1 MTPRSY
7 TRYVLLLAAV
17 ASACPA
23 DGQVQTPAEI
33 RALPPW
39 AGEEAA
45 ARSLPPHYVFRN
57 ANGQIVVSYTHP
69 DNPGRRVT
77 YRFWLPNRVDPHI
90 GASVAKSEES
100 GQSIFTYTYK
110 LRNGASA
117 ASAIRQWS
125 VVGPAN
131 QELTV
136 GHPIWKGSNARVSA
150 APQALLPDA
159 PVGAFAAWLAVGVPQ
174 LSAGTELGDFTLRSR
189 FSPGLTTAYAI
200 GEGVLEEPEGE
211 FPEAVVQELIPL
223 QRPQVWQKPVLT
235 IGPRFAPG
243 APLPAIL
250 EGFRKDVASLLK
262 QGLLSSESSYVQE
275 LQGVLGSTGST
286 VTAVLG
292 RKASPQSPI
301 EKDLDSALRMS
312 AIATQ

>member
-23 DGQVQTPAEI
+23 DGQVQTPAEV

-45 ARSLPPHYVFRN
+45 ARSLPPHYVFRD
-57 ANGQIVVSYTHP
+57 ANGQIVVSYPHP
-69 DNPGRRVT
+69 DNPGRRIT

-90 GASVAKSEES
+90 GASVAKREES

-117 ASAIRQWS
+117 ASAILQWS

-136 GHPIWKGSNARVSA
+136 GHPIWKSYNARVPV

-159 PVGAFAAWLAVGVPQ
+159 PVGAFEVWSAVDVPQ
-174 LSAGTELGDFTLRSR
+174 LSAGTELGDFTLHSR
-189 FSPGLTTAYAI
+189 FSPGLTTAYAS

-211 FPEAVVQELIPL
+211 FPEAVIQELIPL
-223 QRPQVWQKPVLT
+223 QRPHVWQRPVVT

-250 EGFRKDVASLLK
+250 EGFRKDVASLIK

-275 LQGVLGSTGST
+275 LQGVLGGTGST
-286 VTAVLG
+286 VPAVLR

>member
-17 ASACPA
+17 ASTCPA
-23 DGQVQTPAEI
+23 DGQVQTPAEV

-39 AGEEAA
+39 AGEEVA
-45 ARSLPPHYVFRN
+45 ARSLPPHYVFRD
-57 ANGQIVVSYTHP
+57 ANGQMVVSYPHP

-77 YRFWLPNRVDPHI
+77 YRFWLPNRVDPRI
-90 GASVAKSEES
+90 GASVARSEES

-131 QELTV
+131 QELTA
-136 GHPIWKGSNARVSA
+136 GHPIWKSYYARDPA
-150 APQALLPDA
+150 APQGLLPNA
-159 PVGAFAAWLAVGVPQ
+159 PVGAFVVWSPVDMPQ
-174 LSAGTELGDFTLRSR
+174 LSPGTELGDFTLRSR

-211 FPEAVVQELIPL
+211 FPEAVIQELIPL
-223 QRPQVWQKPVLT
+223 QRPYVWQKPVLT

-243 APLPAIL
+243 ALLPAIL
-250 EGFRKDVASLLK
+250 ESFREDVASLIK

-275 LQGVLGSTGST
+275 LQGVLGGTGST

-292 RKASPQSPI
+292 RKASPKSPI
-301 EKDLDSALRMS
+301 EKDLDSAVRMS